1 MINCMINSMINS
13 IIYNSSKKH
22 KYTFIMLHP
31 MFSDSTYFTDYI
43 DYFKSNC
50 SIVNYIKFILPE
62 SPLMTIDYPNNKQYN
77 IKSWYNYYSCY
88 NNLNKVDKIN
98 IDDFNIQTSKIV
110 SIIKNEALILKS
122 YKSIFVI
129 GVSQGGTLLFNILN
143 NLPEPL
149 GGIFCI
155 KSLYM
160 YKYIKLKKN
169 RATPLFFY
177 SGNKDNVYN
186 LEYQKK
192 CSKILERKYKIV
204 WTIIDNL
211 DHYEKIEEEYKFII
225 THLIKLI

>member
-1 MINCMINSMINS
+1 MNNYENCK
-13 IIYNSSKKH
+13 IISPIGPH

-31 MFSDSTYFTDYI
+31 MYSDESYFNDYI
-43 DYFKSNC
+43 NYFKNNC
-50 SIVNYIKFILPE
+50 IIANAIKFIMPQ

-88 NNLNKVDKIN
+88 NNLNRVDKIS
-98 IDDFNIQTSKIV
+98 IEDFNIQTCRLV
-110 SIIKNEALILKS
+110 SIINNEASILSS
-122 YKSIFVI
+122 YKSIFII

-143 NLPEPL
+143 NLPESL
-149 GGIFCI
+149 GGLFCI

-169 RATPLFFY
+169 RATPLYFY

-192 CSKILERKYKIV
+192 CSKLLERKYKIV
-204 WTIIDNL
+204 WKIVDNL
-211 DHYEKIEEEYKFII
+211 DHYTKIEEEYKFIMGNI
-225 THLIKLI
+225 GKE